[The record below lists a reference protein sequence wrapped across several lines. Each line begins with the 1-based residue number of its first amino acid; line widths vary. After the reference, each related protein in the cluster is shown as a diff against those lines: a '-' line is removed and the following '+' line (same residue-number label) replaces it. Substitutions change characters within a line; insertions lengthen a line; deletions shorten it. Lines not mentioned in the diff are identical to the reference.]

1 MNRLIFFLFLISF
14 SSFFSLA
21 DINDT
26 TSKQYMPPD
35 SLTDESVPMMYA
47 SNDVEVPL
55 PEQSVWPESPR
66 TMAIR
71 QVMMPS
77 SSIVTGACVF
87 SIPLYTIEVEDF
99 KLPLSLQYRSNGI
112 KPTDD
117 PQPFGYGWVL
127 TPPMRISR
135 QIKGRPD
142 EYFTFVGDQGEN
154 FVIENYEKGYACVTM
169 DGATGNTFYDKRYDT
184 ERDIFTIYLVDKTL
198 VMIYQNGTLYGVD
211 CDEYRFECGK
221 LLSYIKVTD
230 PKGITYNFGLS
241 GERIGYGNMRTEWL
255 LTSITLQS
263 GSEISI
269 DWQPVVHY
277 RNRVL
282 AHGSTTMYYNVT
294 NHPFAHINTSQSTRE
309 SILNKINN
317 THDLNEITFP
327 GGKLECI
334 YNDGMMETMTI
345 TNNRKTIVYTAVF
358 AHEKNDAL
366 LSSVLIQNSERYSFE
381 YDPTTFIHGTMIDW
395 WGFYNGKDNRSIL
408 SPTIKTIDGINKGEV
423 IIGADRSINR
433 EKLKAYILTKA
444 TYPTGGSVEWE
455 YETHKFK
462 PQKIPYWVNR
472 YIVNE
477 EPLSEGGGLRV
488 TSITMKESSD
498 AKSRVKK
505 YIYGK
510 DGDGMAIVTAVPGL
524 HTFITESP
532 HLCVRY
538 SSNSIFLTIDK
549 CLAINLHSDYLT
561 GENGSY
567 SIWYDHVTEI
577 DSEGKTEYTFE
588 KLTQKNVV
596 SRLWGEVYPCV
607 IYDAFSKGPVET
619 SRTVYK
625 SSPSGY
631 TAVEKTENFYTLKND
646 YDHGPIDNFT
656 VKRKCLY
663 LYPSDYA
670 PDFGPE
676 KYKVLRLMGW
686 QYEKGEYP
694 SSEFND
700 ARIVD
705 RDEMEW
711 FEGIDYSIEPCSE
724 QLVGKKVTYYFD
736 NLQRVVNE
744 RYEYLPGTNLIT
756 TKVISDGTDSIKTEF
771 SYNDCFNT
779 DIDMKMKARNICGI
793 VTGIRETFGTSTIG
807 YSMEMAQFGSTF
819 RPTRIWRERGNTRW
833 NNGIYEYNTKGWLIK
848 YTSISGNLTQW
859 TRDIYGNPLKM
870 ITGSGL
876 MMSKAAWEHLV
887 GVTSLSIPSGT
898 TYRFTYDESG
908 RLTESFLNNKIQSRH
923 SYHINQDGTSNI
935 ASSFYSSE
943 EKCFSKTEFFDG
955 LGRPWLTQDQQP
967 DGTYLTSLSE
977 FDIMDRPLR
986 KWVSVAMSST
996 NPLAEDIKNTA
1007 VSYYRDDYSY
1017 TSYSYEPSQRALPAS
1032 SIRSGSP
1039 WHNENKSA
1047 QVKYHINQLRISH
1060 PCMRYKATDNGIES
1074 KGNYPQG
1081 RLTIEETIDEDG
1093 LSVEIYKD
1101 LRGQIVARKE
1111 NGLVTN
1117 FVYDDYGDLRYILPP
1132 GLSGTHKRTD
1142 PEMQQLAYWYD
1153 YDSRGRMIT
1162 RKLPGVK
1169 AAHYLYDPADRL
1181 VAEHS
1186 SHHAS
1191 GIWRFYGYD
1200 RADRLV
1206 LAVDCPVTD
1215 EQAITFASVC
1225 RTASLDFSGTLSGY
1239 MITGIPTSAQIVW
1252 AKYYDNYQFIAINSL
1267 DDEFKWTAPSQ
1278 LPAYNSHGGS
1288 LGLLTGVYTG
1298 NGFEAYH
1305 YNSDGNLMQ
1314 RYATGFNRGRQNI
1327 FYGYDGQPIKTE
1339 SVYPPKGWPTLTTTI
1354 TYDNTGRITSKNTT
1368 QGNTSAESTAS
1379 MTYAYNSLGQLSEL
1393 KLGTATR
1400 SFTYDINGWLKSSV
1414 TIAGSTQRSE
1424 KLFYADGTVPRYNGN
1439 ISAKL
1444 LPEGRYDYTYDGN
1457 NRLTAA
1463 RFSGGLNEADFTTTY
1478 DYDDRGNITSL
1489 TRMGVIDK
1497 AAGIETFGILDNLA
1511 LDYSGNQIK
1520 SVSAAT
1526 ESFPFDGI
1534 TGVGQNK
1541 SDMSLSYD
1549 ASGRVCADETRGI
1562 SSIEY
1567 DNDGHPVRIIF
1578 ESGNEQRD
1586 IWDGLGNHLA
1596 TEYYTPHSMEGKQPF
1611 VTKRYGGDGQI
1622 ECQLGPEIGIPNRI
1636 IAYTAF
1642 PGGYFDQDGTPHYY
1656 ITDYQGNNTGI
1667 INSIPEITSE
1677 NNYYPYGEPWREL
1690 KEIPFMFSGN
1700 ERLLVDGL
1708 NEYDFHARRYNAAI
1722 PAFTSWDACN
1732 EQYPWLS
1739 PYAYC
1744 AGNPINLTDASGNRI
1759 VVLDNGTEWELRYE
1773 GGEYNFFNTKDN
1785 SMEYWNS
1792 PFMIELIQGFDQ
1804 LIKGDVGK
1812 TLVDGL
1818 IQSQETITIQEPEGK
1833 EQNTFNFNNNVLTW
1847 DYKDMKGGPNV
1858 NINLN
1863 DYTSQ
1868 ERPVF
1873 IGLGH
1878 ELAHAFDAVYG
1889 NKDLSTWFTSSNG
1902 EIVTK
1907 REIFAGNVEN
1917 AIRVEHF
1924 LPYRKAY
1931 DDFPAG
1937 VSIIMDIIIYPLT
1950 CTLILIII

>member
-35 SLTDESVPMMYA
+35 SLTDESVPMTYA

-142 EYFTFVGDQGEN
+142 EYFTFVGDKGEN
-154 FVIENYEKGYACVTM
+154 FVTEDYEKGYACVRM
-169 DGATGNTFYDKRYDT
+169 DGATQEIFSSTRYDT
-184 ERDIFTIYLVDKTL
+184 ERDIFTIYLIDQTL
-198 VMIYQNGTLYGVD
+198 TMIYKDGTLHGVD
-211 CDEYRFECGK
+211 CGEYRFECGK

-269 DWQPVVHY
+269 NWQLSIHSRTRLYTYGP
-277 RNRVL
+277 
-282 AHGSTTMYYNVT
+282 STLYYNDT
-294 NHPFAHINTSQSTRE
+294 NHPYAHANSVLTTAPTERHVVQ
-309 SILNKINN
+309 N
-317 THDLNEITFP
+317 THDLADITFP
-327 GGKLECI
+327 GGKLECS
-334 YNDGMMETMTI
+334 YKTGMMESMTVS
-345 TNNRKTIVYTAVF
+345 NNKKNIYNARFI
-358 AHEKNDAL
+358 HEENSL
-366 LSSVLIQNSERYSFE
+366 LLTSVIIQNSEKYSFE
-381 YDPTTFIHGTMIDW
+381 YNPTTFKRGDMVDW
-395 WGFYNGKDNRSIL
+395 WGFYNGKDNHYQL
-408 SPTIKTIDGINKGEV
+408 SPTIKTVSTINRGD
-423 IIGADRSINR
+423 IIYGADRTIDR
-433 EKLKAYILTKA
+433 DKMKACILTKA
-444 TYPTGGSVEWE
+444 TYPTGGYVKWE
-455 YETHKFK
+455 YEPHKFK
-462 PQKIPYWVNR
+462 PQTVPYWVSR

-477 EPLSEGGGLRV
+477 QPLSEGGGLRV
-488 TSITMKESSD
+488 TSITMKESPT
-498 AKSRVKK
+498 AEERVKK
-505 YIYGK
+505 YIYGNN
-510 DGDGMAIVTAVPGL
+510 GDGMAVVTAVPGL

-532 HLCVRY
+532 HLCLRY
-538 SSNSIFLTIDK
+538 DYSIFLTIDK
-549 CLAINLHSDYLT
+549 CITVNLHSDYLT
-561 GENGSY
+561 GENGNY

-588 KLTQKNVV
+588 KLTPKNIG
-596 SRLWGEVYPCV
+596 SRLWGEVYPWE
-607 IYDAFSKGPVET
+607 IYDVFSKGPVET
-619 SRTVYK
+619 SRIIYK
-625 SSPSGY
+625 SDSSGY
-631 TAVEKTENFYTLKND
+631 TTVEKTENIYNLNNNTDL
-646 YDHGPIDNFT
+646 GSIENFT
-656 VKRKCLY
+656 IKRKCLV

-670 PDFGPE
+670 PDYGSARYRMF
-676 KYKVLRLMGW
+676 YLMGW
-686 QYEKGEYP
+686 QHEAGEPTPPEY
-694 SSEFND
+694 NGYL
-700 ARIVD
+700 VD
-705 RDEMEW
+705 RDDMEW
-711 FEGIDYSIEPCSE
+711 FEGVDYGIIPYSE

-736 NLQRVVNE
+736 NLHRVINE
-744 RYEYLPGTNLIT
+744 RYEYLPGTSLIT

-833 NNGIYEYNTKGWLIK
+833 NNGIYEYDTKGRLTK
-848 YTSISGNLTQW
+848 YTTMSGNLTQW

-870 ITGSGL
+870 VTGSGL
-876 MMSKAAWEHLV
+876 MMSKATWEHLV

-935 ASSFYSSE
+935 ASSFYTSE
-943 EKCFSKTEFFDG
+943 EKYFGKTEFFDG
-955 LGRPWLTQDQQP
+955 LGRPWLTQNQQP

-986 KWVSVAMSST
+986 KWTSVAMTSAS
-996 NPLAEDIKNTA
+996 PSAENIKNAA
-1007 VSYYRDDYSY
+1007 VNYYNDDFAY
-1017 TSYSYEPSQRALPAS
+1017 TSYAFEPSQRELPTS
-1032 SIRSGSP
+1032 SVRPGRV
-1039 WHNENKSA
+1039 WHSEGKSIE
-1047 QVKYHINQLRISH
+1047 VRNYTNQLRAAYSC
-1060 PCMRYKATDNGIES
+1060 PKYKVTDSGVEFDD
-1074 KGNYPQG
+1074 NYQQG
-1081 RLTIEETIDEDG
+1081 SLTIEETIDEDG
-1093 LSVEIYKD
+1093 ITVETYKD

-1111 NGLVTN
+1111 NGLMTA
-1117 FVYDDYGDLRYILPP
+1117 FVYDNYGDLRYILPP

-1153 YDSRGRMIT
+1153 YDSRGRTVT

-1169 AAHYLYDPADRL
+1169 AARYLYDPADRL

-1186 SHHAS
+1186 AHHAS

-1215 EQAITFASVC
+1215 EQAITFASIC

-1298 NGFEAYH
+1298 QGFESYH

-1339 SVYPPKGWPTLTTTI
+1339 SVYTSEGWPDLTSTI
-1354 TYDNTGRITSKNTT
+1354 VYDDAGRVTSTSVT
-1368 QGNTSAESTAS
+1368 QGTDTSGYTAS
-1379 MTYAYNSLGQLSEL
+1379 TTSVYNSIGQLSEIT
-1393 KLGTATR
+1393 LGTATR
-1400 SFTYDINGWLKSSV
+1400 SFTYDIHGWLKSSQTKV
-1414 TIAGSTQRSE
+1414 GNKQLSE
-1424 KLFYADGTVPRYNGN
+1424 TLHYADGVNPCYNGN
-1439 ISAKL
+1439 ISAKQ
-1444 LPEGRYDYTYDGN
+1444 LPAGRYDYSYDKN
-1457 NRLTAA
+1457 NRLIMAKYSGDGSDSD
-1463 RFSGGLNEADFTTTY
+1463 FSASY
-1478 DYDDRGNITSL
+1478 SYDDRGNIISL
-1489 TRMGVIDK
+1489 TRKGIIDK
-1497 AAGIETFGILDNLA
+1497 AGGSETFGLLDDLTIS
-1511 LDYSGNQIK
+1511 YSGNQLK
-1520 SVSAAT
+1520 SVSAST
-1526 ESFPFDGI
+1526 EALPFDGI
-1534 TGVGQNK
+1534 TGVSQNR

-1562 SSIEY
+1562 SSMEY

-1586 IWDGLGNHLA
+1586 IWDGFGNHIA
-1596 TEYYTPHSMEGKQPF
+1596 TEYYDTGSMEGKEPF
-1611 VTKRYGGDGQI
+1611 VTKRYAGDGQI
-1622 ECQLGPEIGIPNRI
+1622 EYQIGPDIGIPNKI
-1636 IAYTAF
+1636 MVYTAF
-1642 PGGYFDQDGTPHYY
+1642 PGGYFDQDGAPHYY
-1656 ITDYQGNNTGI
+1656 ITDYQGNNI
-1667 INSIPEITSE
+1667 AIVNSDLEITEE
-1677 NNYYPYGEPWREL
+1677 NNYYPYGEPWRD
-1690 KEIPFMFSGN
+1690 KGGMPFLFSGN

-1739 PYAYC
+1739 PYAYA
-1744 AGNPINLTDASGNRI
+1744 AGNPINLIDPSGNKVRPYGI
-1759 VVLDNGTEWELRYE
+1759 DELEMIRNTLPFEIRESVVIDKYGFIDADALNSVNSDDVNVNALKRLVNDDLTIDVKLDNVFEFVNTFGSLDSQKMSYSPYEEEYSIEKDINGITPGGTSTGEE
-1773 GGEYNFFNTKDN
+1773 GF
-1785 SMEYWNS
+1785 
-1792 PFMIELIQGFDQ
+1792 L
-1804 LIKGDVGK
+1804 GK
-1812 TLVDGL
+1812 TLFPD
-1818 IQSQETITIQEPEGK
+1818 
-1833 EQNTFNFNNNVLTW
+1833 
-1847 DYKDMKGGPNV
+1847 
-1858 NINLN
+1858 
-1863 DYTSQ
+1863 
-1868 ERPVF
+1868 R
-1873 IGLGH
+1873 IGLQNSP
-1878 ELAHAFDAVYG
+1878 DYNIKIIV
-1889 NKDLSTWFTSSNG
+1889 NKSLS
-1902 EIVTK
+1902 
-1907 REIFAGNVEN
+1907 
-1917 AIRVEHF
+1917 
-1924 LPYRKAY
+1924 
-1931 DDFPAG
+1931 PAG
-1937 VSIIMDIIIYPLT
+1937 AAEIYSHEANGHALLYITSFYNHIKASHQFLGSMDLNKTLVNMIIESKQATIRNMKP
-1950 CTLILIII
+1950 